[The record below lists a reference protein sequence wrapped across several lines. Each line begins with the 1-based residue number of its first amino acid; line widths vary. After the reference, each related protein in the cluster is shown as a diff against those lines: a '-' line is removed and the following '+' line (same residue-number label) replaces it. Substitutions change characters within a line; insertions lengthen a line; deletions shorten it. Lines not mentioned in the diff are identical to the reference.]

1 MKWKMSRERGV
12 VFVSTVYYCCTL
24 PPRARLLLWRRA
36 QLAQLAASLG
46 ALLSP
51 PVALRGHEA
60 CRAPFGKQ
68 SDTSML
74 PAQLAPGV
82 AGRRLGQSGDD
93 GAGRLH
99 T

>member
-60 CRAPFGKQ
+60 CRAPFGK
-68 SDTSML
+68 
-74 PAQLAPGV
+74 AERHKHAP
-82 AGRRLGQSGDD
+82 RPT
-93 GAGRLH
+93 GAGGGRPA
-99 T
+99 TRPIGR